1 MHIKG
6 KIIGPIGI
14 LIIIIGAVTAI
25 SGFSELSE
33 IDEFQYVEINNGT
46 LVVDEFTDG
55 FTVYVE
61 YPLVD
66 LNNNYVYDHC
76 EDITITA
83 THNGKWISDYGFNY
97 SEVQEPDPQREV
109 FTYSVSYGNI
119 DVIHI

>member
-14 LIIIIGAVTAI
+14 LIIIFGAVTAI

-46 LVVDEFTDG
+46 LVVDDFRDG

-66 LNNNYVYDHC
+66 LNSNYIYDHC
-76 EDITITA
+76 EDL
-83 THNGKWISDYGFNY
+83 SL
-97 SEVQEPDPQREV
+97 
-109 FTYSVSYGNI
+109 
-119 DVIHI
+119 IHI